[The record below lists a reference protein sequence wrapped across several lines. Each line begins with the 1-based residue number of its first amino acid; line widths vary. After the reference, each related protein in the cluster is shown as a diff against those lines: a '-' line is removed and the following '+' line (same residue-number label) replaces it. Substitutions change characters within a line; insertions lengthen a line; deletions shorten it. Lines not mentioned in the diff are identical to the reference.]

1 MIDCVIHEIHQYT
14 MCRCMMCC
22 CCCLVLVCANTPRQN
37 LCEVLMSPSKGAPDP
52 VRCRCTKTLRT
63 KNTMLPISRIR
74 NWSKTKPFFTAGVE
88 DAAKAK
94 PALRSALAWPP
105 SW

>member
-52 VRCRCTKTLRT
+52 VRCRCTKRLRT
-63 KNTMLPISRIR
+63 KKTMLGYGPGRLSSAK
-74 NWSKTKPFFTAGVE
+74 NSNKNKTN
-88 DAAKAK
+88 
-94 PALRSALAWPP
+94 
-105 SW
+105 